1 MPRVPKITAFS
12 QIINLLIFAVF
23 ALSTRYYTTIVF
35 QSILIIFSLFICRK
49 NLSEFR
55 LRELTPLLP
64 ILLFV
69 LIMNCFRGS
78 GEVLMRIG
86 PFMIVRQGLLRGIY
100 YLIVITQLWLISKV
114 LTKGFGEDALLSS
127 LYTIDSIFNK
137 SGKKRSLFIIL
148 FYILRIFRNT
158 YAELKVLLKKRSTAS
173 AGGYSNKR
181 SGSSSSSMRERILL
195 FFYSSFERSK
205 EEFESS
211 SKVTVKKQPPVVN
224 DYLYIFSELG
234 CITLAY
240 IFRSWLIA
248 V

>member
-1 MPRVPKITAFS
+1 MHGAPKITAFS
-12 QIINLLIFAVF
+12 QIVNLLIFAVF

-35 QSILIIFSLFICRK
+35 QSIPIILSLFICRK
-49 NLSEFR
+49 NLNEFR

-78 GEVLMRIG
+78 GEVLMRFG
-86 PFMIVRQGLLRGIY
+86 PFVVVRQGLLRGIY

-114 LTKGFGEDALLSS
+114 LTKGFGEEALLSS
-127 LYTIDSIFNK
+127 LYTIDSVFNK
-137 SGKKRSLFIIL
+137 SGKRRSLFVVL

-158 YAELKVLLKKRSTAS
+158 YAELKVLLKKRSTAPV
-173 AGGYSNKR
+173 AGFLKKR
-181 SGSSSSSMRERILL
+181 PGSSSSSMRERILL

-205 EEFESS
+205 EDLESS
-211 SKVTVKKQPPVVN
+211 SKVTVKKQPPVIN
-224 DYLYIFSELG
+224 DYLYILAGLG